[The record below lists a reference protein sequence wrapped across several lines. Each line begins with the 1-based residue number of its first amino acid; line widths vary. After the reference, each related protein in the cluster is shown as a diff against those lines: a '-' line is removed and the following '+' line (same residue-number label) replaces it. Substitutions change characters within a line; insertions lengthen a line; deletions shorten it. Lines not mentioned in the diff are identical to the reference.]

1 MSVWVSELPEEL
13 KHSWLKGGRSFYK
26 IPKTLLW
33 DALSSRAECSDFY
46 GASEGSDAFRALGT
60 CSSFCL
66 RLKDCENVNKQL
78 CILHAETDSTF
89 GVTSRRGFLKTRALP
104 PHPALALNG
113 LYTQLVAKFLR
124 KSFGW
129 IL

>member
-1 MSVWVSELPEEL
+1 MRGKNQSNTWP
-13 KHSWLKGGRSFYK
+13 GGQGVPAVKSRLQRGSS
-26 IPKTLLW
+26 LLW
-33 DALSSRAECSDFY
+33 DALSSRAECIDFH

-66 RLKDCENVNKQL
+66 RLKDRENVNKQL
-78 CILHAETDSTF
+78 CTLHAETDSTF
-89 GVTSRRGFLKTRALP
+89 GVTSRRRFLKTRALP
-104 PHPALALNG
+104 PHPALAPNG